1 MFSYHGE
8 SRQRPLC
15 TCHILTKND
24 ANTILDSLDS
34 VITPMKNWLFDKILV
49 LIDTKSEDATGR
61 IIHAYAGRYPNVEIV
76 PYKWSDPPNFAA
88 ARNYAIANTRT
99 PYAFWLD
106 GDEKLTKPEQIRS
119 MLSRAQGQA
128 FQMWVISP
136 VGNNRFH
143 NMYQSR
149 LFPVLPG
156 VKFECPVFEM
166 IDWSLKRNGIQR
178 EGTKDD
184 PIFHPGYIDPKTL
197 KRKNERNLRIMR
209 KYLREH
215 RTDDPQ
221 RRHILTQYQKL
232 TAAK

>member
-1 MFSYHGE
+1 MFTYYSQSGG
-8 SRQRPLC
+8 SVPRC
-15 TCHILTKND
+15 TCHILTKDD
-24 ANTILDSLDS
+24 ANTIVDCLDSAVRS
-34 VITPMKNWLFDKILV
+34 KVFHKILV
-49 LIDTKSEDATGR
+49 VIDVKSEDATGR
-61 IIHAYAGRYPNVEIV
+61 IIQAYADSSPNIQIL
-76 PYKWSDPPNFAA
+76 PFKWSDPPDFAR
-88 ARNYAIANTRT
+88 ARNYAIAHTQT
-99 PYAFWLD
+99 PYASWLD

-136 VGNNRFH
+136 VGNGRFH

-166 IDWSLKRNGIQR
+166 IDWSLERNGIQR
-178 EGTKDD
+178 EATKDD
-184 PIFHPGYIDPKTL
+184 PIFHPGYIDPQIL
-197 KRKNERNLRIMR
+197 KRKNDRNLKIMR

-221 RRHILTQYQKL
+221 RAHILAQYQKL
-232 TAAK
+232 TAAR